1 MKPPT
6 SLVMLALLA
15 ILPAV
20 LATPGAVQAAGFQS
34 QRAIAAGEVDLPAML
49 AGMERQRA
57 KAIVQRDIAT
67 LRHLMD
73 REYYHVDS
81 RGRVRSK
88 TELLTAL
95 ERNEFRFRL
104 YNIDSTEVHPLEGGN
119 AALVTGTYR
128 ALMAGDT
135 AKPPRF
141 RYAHLWI
148 RQPDGWKNSFHQST
162 AIRPVQDD

>member
-15 ILPAV
+15 VLPAV
-20 LATPGAVQAAGFQS
+20 LATPGAAHAAGFQS
-34 QRAIAAGEVDLPAML
+34 
-49 AGMERQRA
+49 
-57 KAIVQRDIAT
+57 QRDIAT

-95 ERNEFRFRL
+95 ERNELRFRL
-104 YNIDSTEVHPLEGGN
+104 YEIDSTEVQLLEGGN
-119 AALVTGTYR
+119 AALVIGTFR
-128 ALMAGDT
+128 TQQAGGP
-135 AKPPRF
+135 AKPLRF

-162 AIRPVQDD
+162 AIRPAQDD

>member
-15 ILPAV
+15 VLPAV

-95 ERNEFRFRL
+95 ERNELRFRL
-104 YNIDSTEVHPLEGGN
+104 YEIDSTEVQLLEGGN
-119 AALVTGTYR
+119 AALVIGTFR
-128 ALMAGDT
+128 TQQAGGP
-135 AKPPRF
+135 AKPLRF

-162 AIRPVQDD
+162 AIRPAQDD

>member
-6 SLVMLALLA
+6 SPVMLALLA
-15 ILPAV
+15 VLPAV
-20 LATPGAVQAAGFQS
+20 LATPGAVHAAGFQS
-34 QRAIAAGEVDLPAML
+34 
-49 AGMERQRA
+49 
-57 KAIVQRDIAT
+57 QRDIAT

-81 RGRVRSK
+81 RGRMRSK

-135 AKPPRF
+135 TKPPRF

-162 AIRPVQDD
+162 AIRPAQDD

>member
-1 MKPPT
+1 MKRT
-6 SLVMLALLA
+6 IGITILFTL
-15 ILPAV
+15 LPAMPP
-20 LATPGAVQAAGFQS
+20 AQAAGFQS
-34 QRAIAAGEVDLPAML
+34 QRAIAAGEVDVPAML

-73 REYYHVDS
+73 RDYYHVDS

-95 ERNEFRFRL
+95 DRNDFRFRL
-104 YNIDSTEVHPLEGGN
+104 YEIDSTEVHLLEGGN

-128 ALMAGDT
+128 ALMAGDA
-135 AKPPRF
+135 AKPLRF
-141 RYAHLWI
+141 RFAHLWI

-162 AIRPVQDD
+162 AIRPAQDG

>member
-1 MKPPT
+1 MKRT
-6 SLVMLALLA
+6 LGLTILFTL
-15 ILPAV
+15 LPAMPP
-20 LATPGAVQAAGFQS
+20 AHAAGFQS
-34 QRAIAAGEVDLPAML
+34 QRAIAAGEVDVPAML

-81 RGRVRSK
+81 RGRMRSK

-95 ERNEFRFRL
+95 DRNDFRFRL
-104 YNIDSTEVHPLEGGN
+104 YEIDSTEVHLLEGAN

-128 ALMAGDT
+128 ALMAGDA
-135 AKPPRF
+135 AKPLRF
-141 RYAHLWI
+141 RFAHLWI

-162 AIRPVQDD
+162 AIRPAQDD

>member
-1 MKPPT
+1 MKRT
-6 SLVMLALLA
+6 IGITILFTL
-15 ILPAV
+15 LPAM
-20 LATPGAVQAAGFQS
+20 LPAQAAGFQS
-34 QRAIAAGEVDLPAML
+34 QRAIAAGEVDVPAML

-95 ERNEFRFRL
+95 DRNDFRFRL
-104 YNIDSTEVHPLEGGN
+104 YEIDSTEVHPLEGGN

-128 ALMAGDT
+128 ALMVGDA
-135 AKPPRF
+135 AKPLRF
-141 RYAHLWI
+141 RFAHLWI

-162 AIRPVQDD
+162 AIRPAQDD